1 MVYEKGIKGCYVD
14 LKSAKV
20 SDAEFTLSIR
30 QDKDFSRYLPRINN
44 TLEQQREWIRS
55 QRKKTG
61 DYFFVVWDK
70 TEKQIGTISIYVME
84 GDFAEG
90 GRLAIRGNALQNIEA
105 QLLLFRFGYD
115 ILGLKQIVGYVYAE
129 NTRALRFAESFGTI
143 IDPPKERNGRLECKI
158 TNTKENFVVY
168 DKKLSALI
176 YRQEHRKKK

>member
-1 MVYEKGIKGCYVD
+1 MVYEKGMNGCYVD
-14 LKSAKV
+14 LKSAAV

-30 QDKDFSRYLPRINN
+30 QDKDFSKYLPRIDN
-44 TLEQQREWIRS
+44 TLEQQRDWINN
-55 QRKKTG
+55 QREKTG

-70 TEKQIGTISIYVME
+70 AKKQIGTISIYDIE
-84 GDFAEG
+84 DDFAEG

-129 NTRALRFAESFGTI
+129 NTRALRFAESFGSI
-143 IDPPKERNGRLECKI
+143 IDPPREKNGRLECKI
-158 TNTKENFVVY
+158 TNRKEDFAVC

-176 YRQEHRKKK
+176 YRQKRKENK